1 MTVTAYSG
9 PAGTGKT
16 HCLMEQVKSEATIR
30 PLEAHERVLALTFMH
45 GSRRRLDSRLRG
57 IGEING
63 RHRAMTLDSLAW
75 RLCKR
80 WRALATSLNIQ
91 IPSEADFD
99 ATCAL
104 AAALLARPAVAA
116 WVSVAYP
123 FVVVDEAQD
132 LTEPR
137 SEMIRHLAASCHVLL
152 AFDEF
157 QCLNPTMSSMPVERW
172 LPAYCEPKL
181 LEQCHRTNNAELL
194 SAARALRS
202 GCAPKRGGLRF
213 KVVETASKPL
223 AATFLANFITWRKGG
238 NVAVLTP
245 SRKGGFVDGVVELVR
260 TRKLGKQKNGP
271 YLVEWE
277 VATHAEADRVATLT
291 ALPEQCSPARAV
303 ELLEPHSQ
311 EPAIRTVVDWVRRRA
326 ALGIDA
332 LKGDQIQSRIKRTIT
347 ESRHFGGL
355 AARKYSAMTI
365 QQAKNREFDHVAV
378 VWPYTVPRN
387 DDQRRRLLYNA
398 ITRARRSCLVMV
410 QSSKLLGEA
419 PFRGRLV

>member
-1 MTVTAYSG
+1 MTVTAYTG

-16 HCLMEQVKSEATIR
+16 HSLMEQVKSEVMSC
-30 PLEAHERVLALTFMH
+30 PLDDHERVLALTFMH

-75 RLCKR
+75 RLCQR
-80 WRALATSLNIQ
+80 WRALAASLNVQ
-91 IPSEADFD
+91 APTEADFD

-104 AAALLARPAVAA
+104 AAVLLGRPAVAS

-157 QCLNPTMSSMPVERW
+157 QCLNPTMGSMPVEGW
-172 LPAYCEPKL
+172 LPDYCTPIL
-181 LEQCHRTNNAELL
+181 LEDCHRTHEKELL
-194 SAARALRS
+194 AAARALRTGS
-202 GCAPKRGGLRF
+202 APKRSGYQF
-213 KVVETASKPL
+213 KVVETPGKPY
-223 AATFLANFITWRKGG
+223 AATFLANFITWRGG
-238 NVAVLTP
+238 GSVAVLTP
-245 SRKGGFVDGVVELVR
+245 SRKGAFVDDVVKLVR
-260 TRKLGKQKNGP
+260 TRKLGKFKNGLYP
-271 YLVEWE
+271 IEWE
-277 VATHAEADRVATLT
+277 LPAHSEADRVANLMTL
-291 ALPEQCSPARAV
+291 PDQCSPSKAV
-303 ELLEPHSQ
+303 QLLEPHSQ
-311 EPAIRTVVDWVRRRA
+311 EPAIRTVVDWVRGRA
-326 ALGIDA
+326 SLGIDV
-332 LKGDQIQSRIKRTIT
+332 LTSQQIQSRIKRTIT
-347 ESRHFGGL
+347 ESRHFGGQ
-355 AARKYSAMTI
+355 ATRKYSAMTI

-378 VWPYTVPRN
+378 VWPYTVPQN

-410 QSSKLLGEA
+410 QSPKLLGQA
-419 PFRGRLV
+419 PFVDHRE

>member
-16 HCLMEQVKSEATIR
+16 HCLMEQVKNEVAIR
-30 PLEAHERVLALTFMH
+30 PMEAHERVLALTFMH

-63 RHRAMTLDSLAW
+63 RHRAVTLDSLAW

-104 AAALLARPAVAA
+104 AAVLLARPAVAS
-116 WVSVAYP
+116 WVRAAYP
-123 FVVVDEAQD
+123 LVVVDEAQD
-132 LTEPR
+132 LTKPR
-137 SEMIRHLAASCHVLL
+137 SDMICHLAASCHVLL

-157 QCLNPTMSSMPVERW
+157 QCLNPAISSMPVESW

-181 LEQCHRTNNAELL
+181 LEQCHRTNDAELL
-194 SAARALRS
+194 AAARALRK
-202 GCAPKRGGLRF
+202 GCAPKRDGRRF

-223 AATFLANFITWRKGG
+223 AATFLANFITWRGSG

-245 SRKGGFVDGVVELVR
+245 SRKGAFVDDVVELVR

-271 YLVEWE
+271 YPVEWE
-277 VATHAEADRVATLT
+277 VAAHAEADRVATLT

-303 ELLEPHSQ
+303 ELLAAHSQ
-311 EPAIRTVVDWVRRRA
+311 EPAIRTVVDWIRGRA
-326 ALGIDA
+326 ALGVDP
-332 LKGDQIQSRIKRTIT
+332 LTGDQIRSRIKRTIT
-347 ESRHFGGL
+347 EGRHFGNQTT
-355 AARKYSAMTI
+355 RKYSAMTI

-410 QSSKLLGEA
+410 QNPKLLREA
-419 PFRGRLV
+419 PFRG